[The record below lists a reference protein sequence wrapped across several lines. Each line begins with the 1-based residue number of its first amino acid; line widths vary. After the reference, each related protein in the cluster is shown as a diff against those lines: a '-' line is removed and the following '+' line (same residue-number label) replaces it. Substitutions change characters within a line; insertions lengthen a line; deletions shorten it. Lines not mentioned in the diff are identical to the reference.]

1 MMKRLT
7 VLFAFFA
14 CGLLFSLQQARCED
28 ESLKIGPG
36 DTVHIKVLEASELEQ
51 VAKVTD
57 AGQVPLVLGG
67 NVTLAG
73 LTPAEAASVIEKA
86 LRDGGFVLHPHVTV
100 LIEQYATQNVS
111 VLGQVRSPGTYP
123 IGTPRTV
130 VDVLSLAGGVT
141 ELADRKITIERRAS
155 GEKISYFLSNQSKT
169 ALDDNVKVY
178 PGDIVMVP
186 KADVVYVLGDVGRP
200 GGIVM
205 NTNDSRLSV
214 LEAISM
220 AGGTL
225 PHAVPSHTR
234 MVRRQADGTYVEM
247 TLPLSDMQKG
257 KKPDVQL
264 QANDIIYVPFSYGR
278 NAALSLGGIVSAT
291 AGSSLYLAR

>member
-1 MMKRLT
+1 MMKKKI
-7 VLFAFFA
+7 LFAFFA
-14 CGLLFSLQQARCED
+14 CVLLFSLQQARCED

-36 DTVHIKVLEASELEQ
+36 DTVHIKVLETSDLEQ

-205 NTNDSRLSV
+205 NTNDSQLSA

-234 MVRRQADGTYVEM
+234 MVRKQADGTYVEI

-278 NAALSLGGIVSAT
+278 NAALSLGGIVSAA

>member
-1 MMKRLT
+1 M
-7 VLFAFFA
+7 FALLA
-14 CGLLFSLQQARCED
+14 CILVFSTSNARGADD

-36 DTVHIKVLEASELEQ
+36 DTVHVKVLEASELEQ
-51 VAKVTD
+51 AARVTD
-57 AGQVPLVLGG
+57 SGEIPLILGG
-67 NVTLAG
+67 NVKVAG
-73 LTPAEAASVIEKA
+73 LTPAEAARAIEMVLKN
-86 LRDGGFVLHPHVTV
+86 GGFVLHPHVTV
-100 LIEQYATQNVS
+100 TIDQYATQNVS
-111 VLGQVRSPGTYP
+111 VLGEVHSPGAYP
-123 IGTPRTV
+123 IGTPRTI
-130 VDVLSLAGGVT
+130 VDVLSMAGGLNEV
-141 ELADRKITIERRAS
+141 ADRKITIERRAS
-155 GEKISYFLSNQSKT
+155 GEKITYFLSNQSRT

-234 MVRRQADGTYVEM
+234 MVRKQADGTYVEIS
-247 TLPLSDMQKG
+247 LPLSEMQKG

-278 NAALSLGGIVSAT
+278 NMALSLGGIVSAA
-291 AGSSLYLAR
+291 AGSSIYLAR